1 MPISEIVPY
10 FQAAGSIA
18 IACGLAFT
26 AVQFRHH
33 QRAMRVANFT
43 KMVELQMHLREM
55 RVRDPGLADVYRDD
69 VRDLNSDRD
78 IREYFFNLMQVSVYE
93 IVWYSYREGVL
104 PADYYHSWER
114 RMRVIAAEPSFR
126 KMVKGRSMKI
136 MHDDFQKF
144 VNELVDTT
152 PERAAT

>member
-1 MPISEIVPY
+1 MSIAEIVPF
-10 FQAAGSIA
+10 FQAGGSLA
-18 IACGLAFT
+18 IAGGLLFT

-33 QRAMRVANFT
+33 QRALRVANFT

-55 RVRDPGLADVYRDD
+55 RVRDPDLADVYRDD
-69 VRDLNSDRD
+69 VRDLSSDRD

-126 KMVKGRSMKI
+126 KMVRGRSMKI
-136 MHDDFQKF
+136 MHDDFQRYITQ
-144 VNELVDTT
+144 LVEAT
-152 PERAAT
+152 PERSAA